1 MARRLAKTAE
11 NPPPPPK
18 DLIVL
23 TADYP
28 AKFALNELLQRS
40 QAFGIKPIS
49 SDIYVHPE
57 HDPGVLRRSHDF
69 LRFAYKQYCHALVV
83 MDRDGCGS
91 KSDTRVLLEERIEQ
105 QLADHGWQGR
115 CAAVVIDPELENW
128 VWSDSPHVEEI
139 LGWTGRT
146 PPLREW
152 LQAQGFL
159 KDSGGKPFPPKDAMR
174 AVLRVTRLPPSS
186 AIFAELARTVSFQRC
201 NDAAF
206 LKLSKTLKDWFA
218 TS

>member
-1 MARRLAKTAE
+1 MARRPTKTVEA
-11 NPPPPPK
+11 PPLPLK

-28 AKFALNELLQRS
+28 AKFAMGELLQRS

-69 LRFAYKQYCHALVV
+69 LRFAHKQYRYALVV
-83 MDRDGCGS
+83 MDHDGCGS
-91 KSDTRVLLEERIEQ
+91 ESDSRVLLEERIER

-128 VWSDSPHVEEI
+128 VWSDSPHVDET
-139 LGWTGRT
+139 LGWDGRT

-159 KDSGGKPFPPKDAMR
+159 KDIGAKPFPPKDAMR
-174 AVLRVTRLPPSS
+174 AALKVTKLPPSS

-201 NDAAF
+201 TDAAF
-206 LKLSKTLKDWFA
+206 LKFSKTLKHWFA
-218 TS
+218 IS